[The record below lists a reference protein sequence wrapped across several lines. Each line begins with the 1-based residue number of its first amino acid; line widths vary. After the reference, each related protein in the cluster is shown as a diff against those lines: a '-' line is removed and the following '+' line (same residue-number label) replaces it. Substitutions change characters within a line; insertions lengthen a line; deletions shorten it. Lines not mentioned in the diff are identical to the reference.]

1 MSRLVALAVME
12 SIDHMDPTNSRELKP
27 SQRLRHRGFNWSV
40 LIAWVFLAAMVLF
53 VLAVASVS
61 P

>member
-1 MSRLVALAVME
+1 ME

-27 SQRLRHRGFNWSV
+27 SQRLRHRGFNWHG
-40 LIAWVFLAAMVLF
+40 LIGWTLLAGLVLF
-53 VLAVASVS
+53 VLAVASVR